1 MCCFPRR
8 YPASRCRKRGGGRR
22 LVAGR
27 IGEQPGIYKTDGSGA
42 AVAVIYGAA
51 AVAGLIFRKT
61 AAIREKKRF
70 RLASQEDCAAAA
82 GGAVGEETAVGGS
95 EGTGGQ
101 AGVQSNGPA
110 GGRGLIILQQTAL
123 KMDFGGVCQGAVL
136 KPHAA
141 AAAGGVGGGCIFYQA
156 AVLGGEGK
164 NLRRKADKAFLLY
177 RPYFP

>member
-1 MCCFPRR
+1 MKKKCVLFVSVS
-8 YPASRCRKRGGGRR
+8 YTHLDVYKR
-22 LVAGR
+22 
-27 IGEQPGIYKTDGSGA
+27 Q
-42 AVAVIYGAA
+42 AVIYGAT

-61 AAIREKKRF
+61 AAIREKKGF
-70 RLASQEDCAAAA
+70 GLTSQEDSAAAA

-101 AGVQSNGPA
+101 AGVQSNGPT

-136 KPHAA
+136 KPQTA
-141 AAAGGVGGGCIFYQA
+141 AAAGGVCGGCIFYQA

-164 NLRRKADKAFLLY
+164 TCVGKQIKHCLLY
-177 RPYFP
+177 TSRCV